1 MQNEEQLNPWTIL
14 SKEVKY
20 QNPWIKV
27 VENKVLNPS
36 GNEGIYGV
44 VHFQTNAIAIIPLDQ
59 ENNTWIVGQY
69 RFPLDTYEW
78 EIVEGGCPIGTSPEE
93 TAHRELGEEV
103 GLKAES
109 MELILTMQLSN
120 STTDEVSYTY
130 LARGLSFIGAH
141 PEEDEKLIVKKI
153 PFDELYQMVLNG
165 EIRDALS
172 VASVLRSKLVIDQT
186 KNRL

>member
-1 MQNEEQLNPWTIL
+1 MSKEDQSNPWTIL

-20 QNPWIKV
+20 ENPWIKV
-27 VENKVLNPS
+27 VENKVLNPA

-44 VHFQTNAIAIIPLDQ
+44 VHFKTNAIAIIPLDE

-78 EIVEGGCPIGTSPEE
+78 EVVEGGCPIGTSPID

-103 GLKAES
+103 GLKATS
-109 MELILTMQLSN
+109 MELVLTMQLSN
-120 STTDEVSYTY
+120 STTDEIAYTY
-130 LARGLSFIGAH
+130 IARGLSFIGAH

-153 PFDELYQMVLNG
+153 PFDELYQMVLRG
-165 EIRDALS
+165 EIRDSLS
-172 VASVLRSKLVIDQT
+172 VASVLRTKIVLEET

>member
-1 MQNEEQLNPWTIL
+1 MSKDIQNNPWTIL
-14 SKEVKY
+14 TKEVKY
-20 QNPWIKV
+20 ENPWIKV
-27 VENKVLNPS
+27 VENRVLNPS

-44 VHFQTNAIAIIPLDQ
+44 VHFQTNAIAIIPLDD

-69 RFPLDTYEW
+69 RFPLDSYEW
-78 EIVEGGCPIGTSPEE
+78 EIVEGGCPIGTSPLA

-103 GLKAES
+103 GLKAET

-120 STTDEVSYTY
+120 STTDEISYTY
-130 LARGLSFIGAH
+130 IARGLTHIGAH
-141 PEEDEKLIVKKI
+141 PEENEKLIVKKI
-153 PFDELYQMVLNG
+153 PFEELYLMVLRG

-172 VASVLRSKLVIDQT
+172 VASVLRTKIVLEEN